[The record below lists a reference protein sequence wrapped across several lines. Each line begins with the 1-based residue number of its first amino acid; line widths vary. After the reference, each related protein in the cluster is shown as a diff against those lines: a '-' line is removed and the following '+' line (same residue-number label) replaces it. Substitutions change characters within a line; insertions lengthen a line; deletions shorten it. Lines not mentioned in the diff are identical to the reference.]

1 MSRYIDADKL
11 CEGRVNNDPVVIA
24 AKCEPTADVE
34 HVRHGCWIYIGR
46 DKYYN
51 FFVCSECRERIK
63 NPSYETTGIV
73 KIRFPYSHCGAK
85 MDGKEKE
92 R

>member
-34 HVRHGCWIYIGR
+34 PVRHGHWQKVIAR
-46 DKYYN
+46 N
-51 FFVCSECRERIK
+51 VQTK
-63 NPSYETTGIV
+63 N
-73 KIRFPYSHCGAK
+73 
-85 MDGKEKE
+85 GKEDVL
-92 R
+92 